1 MTPDEVVKE
10 ATERIL
16 NATKPLTRAELAKI
30 MGDVY
35 NAAYD
40 DGKDRGYEMALVD
53 QALAED
59 EF

>member
-1 MTPDEVVKE
+1 MRPDEIVKE

-16 NATKPLTRAELAKI
+16 GATKPLTRGELATI
-30 MGDVY
+30 MGLVY
-35 NAAYD
+35 NAGYD
-40 DGKDRGYEMALVD
+40 DGRERGYEMALVD